1 MSDKSLR
8 KRRDWVV
15 VVTDNTPVAIAERR
29 YAIKFREERILHLRS
44 EQERMEDQKMIL
56 LHEIEELRK
65 G

>member
-1 MSDKSLR
+1 M
-8 KRRDWVV
+8 
-15 VVTDNTPVAIAERR
+15 TDNTHVAIAERR
-29 YAIKFREERILHLRS
+29 YAIKFREDRILHLRS